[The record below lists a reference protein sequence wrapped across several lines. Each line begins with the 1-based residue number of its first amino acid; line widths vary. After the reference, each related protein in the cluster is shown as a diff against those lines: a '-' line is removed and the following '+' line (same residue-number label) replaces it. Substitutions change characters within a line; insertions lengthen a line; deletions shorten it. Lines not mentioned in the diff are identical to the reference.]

1 MAAMTGSVNRLH
13 NELEGVV
20 RPARGR
26 RREGEPLHKVIAAW
40 LILILAMGYFLLPLL
55 GTLLFSLKAQPF
67 GQAWADMI
75 NDSHL
80 WSSLGYSFVIAVITI
95 LASTLL
101 LVPTA
106 FWVRLRVP
114 RLRPVVEFVTL
125 MPFVIPP
132 IVLVYG
138 LIQTFSGPP
147 FPFTATNQGSD
158 ALLVCAYVV
167 LSFPYMYRAIAAGL
181 RTIDIRSLTE
191 ASQSL
196 GAGWPT
202 TMWRVILPNLRVAIL
217 SGAFLTLAIVMGE
230 FTVANFLARQSMF
243 AVYLQQ
249 TSGNLA
255 YQPAAVVLISFAMTW
270 GAMGVIAWI
279 GRGRTDKVKLTGAH

>member
-1 MAAMTGSVNRLH
+1 MTGSVNRLH

-95 LASTLL
+95 IASTFL

-158 ALLVCAYVV
+158 ALLECAYVV
-167 LSFPYMYRAIAAGL
+167 LSFPYMYRAIDAGL
-181 RTIDIRSLTE
+181 RTIDIRTLTE

-196 GAGWPT
+196 GAGWLT

>member
-1 MAAMTGSVNRLH
+1 MTGSVNRLH

-40 LILILAMGYFLLPLL
+40 LILIVAMGYFLLPLL

-167 LSFPYMYRAIAAGL
+167 LSFPYMYRAIDAGL
-181 RTIDIRSLTE
+181 RTIDIRTLTE

-196 GAGWPT
+196 GAGWLT

-249 TSGNLA
+249 SMGNLA